1 MRQENSRSISRKGS
15 ILFFQRIYEDGLAQA
30 SYLIGCQETGTALVI
45 DPKRDIDTYL
55 EIADR
60 ENLRITHITETH
72 IHADFLSGARELA
85 AATGAELLL
94 SAEGGSDWLYG
105 YDHIGL
111 KDGDLF
117 KFGNIK
123 VEVMHTPGHTPEHI
137 SFLVNDMQ
145 SGDVPVMFFSG
156 DFVFVG
162 SVGRP
167 DLLEKAAGIAGTQ
180 EQGARQLFQSLKKFK
195 ALPDHVQ
202 VIPGHGAGSACG
214 KALGAVPA
222 TTVGSEKLVNWA
234 LQDQSEEEFVETL
247 LDGQPEVPAY
257 FSIMKRL
264 NKQGPDVLGGLPSLK
279 KLGLDELNK
288 AIDSGLMMIDAR
300 DKLTFSRGHIPGSIN
315 IQNTPSFSNW
325 TGWFLDYTK
334 PFVLVTFENQSDII
348 NRKLI
353 RVGLDL
359 CLGYFIDVKTWRE
372 CGNPLEQL
380 EQVEPQTLQNLAVNN
395 QVQILDIRARSEYE
409 IGHIP
414 GAEHIHLGRLED
426 YLDRLP
432 GNRKIVLHCK
442 SGDRS
447 SIGCSFLQSKGIK
460 NIANLTGGITAW
472 KKAGY
477 EVVKER

>member
-1 MRQENSRSISRKGS
+1 M
-15 ILFFQRIYEDGLAQA
+15 FFQRIYEDGLAQA

-72 IHADFLSGARELA
+72 IHADFLSGARELK

-222 TTVGSEKLVNWA
+222 TTVGYEKLV
-234 LQDQSEEEFVETL
+234 
-247 LDGQPEVPAY
+247 
-257 FSIMKRL
+257 
-264 NKQGPDVLGGLPSLK
+264 
-279 KLGLDELNK
+279 
-288 AIDSGLMMIDAR
+288 
-300 DKLTFSRGHIPGSIN
+300 
-315 IQNTPSFSNW
+315 
-325 TGWFLDYTK
+325 
-334 PFVLVTFENQSDII
+334 
-348 NRKLI
+348 
-353 RVGLDL
+353 
-359 CLGYFIDVKTWRE
+359 
-372 CGNPLEQL
+372 
-380 EQVEPQTLQNLAVNN
+380 
-395 QVQILDIRARSEYE
+395 
-409 IGHIP
+409 
-414 GAEHIHLGRLED
+414 
-426 YLDRLP
+426 
-432 GNRKIVLHCK
+432 
-442 SGDRS
+442 
-447 SIGCSFLQSKGIK
+447 
-460 NIANLTGGITAW
+460 
-472 KKAGY
+472 
-477 EVVKER
+477 